1 MQNIFVTG
9 GTGLVGAHVVEAIL
23 SKFPQANVVVLV
35 YDMDPDS
42 YFVRSGLRE
51 RVKLVYG
58 DIRNASVVRDA
69 IFSFEI
75 DTVFHLA
82 AQPLVTAALHNPLQT
97 WETNII
103 GTVHV
108 MEAVRTSPW
117 IRSVVVASSDKAYGE
132 PEFQP
137 YTEAHPLNALHP
149 YDTSKAC
156 TDMIARSYAQCY
168 GTPVVVSRF
177 GNIYGPG
184 DLHWNRLIP
193 GAMRAL
199 VSGEVLDI
207 RSDGTLTRDYL
218 YVKDV
223 AQTYLLLAEK
233 AKEYKG
239 EAFNCT
245 SNTHRSVIDMLK
257 DIEAAA
263 GKPVPHKILNTSA
276 HEISHQSLSNEK
288 LTNALDQALPQ
299 TDITT
304 ALQETWNW
312 YKEVLS
318 HS

>member
-1 MQNIFVTG
+1 M
-9 GTGLVGAHVVEAIL
+9 
-23 SKFPQANVVVLV
+23 
-35 YDMDPDS
+35 
-42 YFVRSGLRE
+42 
-51 RVKLVYG
+51 
-58 DIRNASVVRDA
+58 
-69 IFSFEI
+69 
-75 DTVFHLA
+75 
-82 AQPLVTAALHNPLQT
+82 
-97 WETNII
+97 

-156 TDMIARSYAQCY
+156 TDMIARSYAKCY

-199 VSGEVLDI
+199 VTGEALDI
-207 RSDGTLTRDYL
+207 RSDGTLTREYV

-223 AQTYLLLAEK
+223 AQTYILLAEK
-233 AKEYKG
+233 ANQYKG

-245 SNTHRSVIDMLK
+245 SNTYRSVIDMLK
-257 DIEAAA
+257 EIENVI
-263 GKPVPHKILNTSA
+263 GKRVPHKILNTSA
-276 HEISHQSLSNEK
+276 HEISHQSLSNQK
-288 LTNALDQALPQ
+288 LVSVLDQAPPQ
-299 TDITT
+299 TNLAT
-304 ALQETWNW
+304 ALEETWNW
-312 YKEVLS
+312 YKGILS
-318 HS
+318 RA